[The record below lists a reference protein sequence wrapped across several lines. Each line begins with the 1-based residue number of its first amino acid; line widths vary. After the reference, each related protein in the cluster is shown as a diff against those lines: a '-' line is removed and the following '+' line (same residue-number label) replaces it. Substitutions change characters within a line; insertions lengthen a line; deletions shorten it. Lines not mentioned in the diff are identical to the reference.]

1 MVRTL
6 CNVRFA
12 AADSRGN
19 SDEKSASQRIV
30 AARATRTPTKR
41 SEMVVIG
48 RALARIVIGLKS
60 KPKVTEADLAAA
72 SKTATSANAL
82 VRIGD
87 RYYALGQYSKAVDT
101 YRLAMA
107 KPGADANLANLHLG
121 MALARSGDKAGAA
134 AALNKVSG
142 PHAEIAKYWLVYTQ
156 THA

>member
-60 KPKVTEADLAAA
+60 VCLGLPVAPADRA
-72 SKTATSANAL
+72 SPS
-82 VRIGD
+82 
-87 RYYALGQYSKAVDT
+87 
-101 YRLAMA
+101 
-107 KPGADANLANLHLG
+107 HLQ
-121 MALARSGDKAGAA
+121 A
-134 AALNKVSG
+134 
-142 PHAEIAKYWLVYTQ
+142 
-156 THA
+156 